1 MWPAVN
7 WVKLSK
13 QCLPSLFIVRLST
26 EIKCMLIT
34 TANDYIKEVGNQ
46 KFKTFRGKFRRQCS
60 DMKAA
65 DTSRSILMY
74 MQSRYSWT
82 HFFNFMWRHDLSF
95 SSRCLTIFR
104 PVSYVWQ
111 LYNNLF
117 LKENSLWYCFN
128 RKNIDLPEMKTEFAI
143 IFGTIFRYY
152 DLCFTVITMWWR
164 SAFLKQAI
172 ESFKT

>member
-1 MWPAVN
+1 MATTIALWPLIRISSSDYKLKEMWPAVN
-7 WVKLSK
+7 SVKLSK

-26 EIKCMLIT
+26 EIKCILIT
-34 TANDYIKEVGNQ
+34 TANYYIKEVGNQ

-60 DMKAA
+60 DMKPV
-65 DTSRSILMY
+65 DTSCSMLMN

-95 SSRCLTIFR
+95 ISRCLTIFR

-128 RKNIDLPEMKTEFAI
+128 RKTSI
-143 IFGTIFRYY
+143 Y
-152 DLCFTVITMWWR
+152 
-164 SAFLKQAI
+164 
-172 ESFKT
+172 